1 MPHAKVLLL
10 LILLCAAETS
20 RALKLYNAASIFSCL
35 NAALTEAQKSHPD
48 EKDHLDKRGLD
59 YPVPEDASE
68 EEEEEEEAVE
78 EEKEKRTF
86 PGEGH
91 YKYVSQAQVKG
102 KTYQNRAKSDRRTK
116 VTLSLDVPTNIMNIL
131 FNIAK
136 AKNLRAKAAA
146 NAHLMAQIGRR
157 K

>member
-1 MPHAKVLLL
+1 MPHARLLL
-10 LILLCAAETS
+10 LLTLLCAAETG
-20 RALKLYNAASIFSCL
+20 RALHLYDTASIFSCL
-35 NAALTEAQKSHPD
+35 NAALAEAQKSRP
-48 EKDHLDKRGLD
+48 EENAILDKRSFGSPSL
-59 YPVPEDASE
+59 EEASE
-68 EEEEEEEAVE
+68 EEEGDDAVDDE
-78 EEKEKRTF
+78 MGKRTF

>member
-1 MPHAKVLLL
+1 MPHTRLLL
-10 LILLCAAETS
+10 LLTLLCAAETG
-20 RALKLYNAASIFSCL
+20 RAFHLYNAASIFSCL
-35 NAALTEAQKSHPD
+35 NAALAEAQKSRP
-48 EKDHLDKRGLD
+48 EENAILDKRSFGSPSL
-59 YPVPEDASE
+59 EEASE
-68 EEEEEEEAVE
+68 EEGDNVVDDEMG
-78 EEKEKRTF
+78 KRTF

>member
-1 MPHAKVLLL
+1 MPHTKLLL
-10 LILLCAAETS
+10 LLTLLCATETG
-20 RALKLYNAASIFSCL
+20 RTLRLYNTASIFSCL
-35 NAALTEAQKSHPD
+35 NAALSEAQKSHP
-48 EKDHLDKRGLD
+48 EENTILDKRGLAS
-59 YPVPEDASE
+59 PSPEEASE
-68 EEEEEEEAVE
+68 EEEEMEDVVDEEMG
-78 EEKEKRTF
+78 KRTF

-102 KTYQNRAKSDRRTK
+102 KSYQNRAKSDRRTK